1 MSVASVAQELQEQ
14 GGGSNVKDII
24 PGIGIDIIDQG
35 GGTFRVDNL
44 GIVSATAGTGI
55 DVTFDVDTGD
65 LTIDNTGG
73 LITSLIAGDG
83 IAVSSET
90 GDIIIGNTGILSAT
104 DGDGISI
111 TTTNGILN
119 IENTGILGASD
130 YAGISSTTVDGV
142 LNINNTGVINIT
154 AGKNITITGGKDDI
168 TINDTGVEYNLGY
181 ATETI
186 GPITLL
192 ANGGNQG
199 QLGPFAILN
208 YVANPNTT
216 VIISNKSTNA
226 LQPITYSARVSG
238 NSFVVDVANFSD
250 VNRSITFPFSLIA
263 ITPK

>member
-1 MSVASVAQELQEQ
+1 MSVASVAQLLQEQ

-24 PGIGIDIIDQG
+24 PGIGIDIVDQG

-55 DVTFDVDTGD
+55 DVNFDVDTGD
-65 LTIDNTGG
+65 LTIENTGG

-111 TTTNGILN
+111 TTTNQVLN
-119 IENTGILGASD
+119 IENTGILSASD
-130 YAGISSTTVDGV
+130 YPGISSTTVNGV

-154 AGKNITITGGKDDI
+154 PGKNITITGGKDDI

-181 ATETI
+181 HTETF
-186 GPITLL
+186 GPITLQ
-192 ANGGNQG
+192 ANGANQG
-199 QLGPFAILN
+199 QFGPFAIPGYAVN
-208 YVANPNTT
+208 ANTT
-216 VIISNKSTNA
+216 VVLSNNSTNA
-226 LQPITYSARVSG
+226 LQPITYSIRVTG
-238 NSFVVDVANFSD
+238 NNFTLEVANFSD
-250 VNRSITFPFSLIA
+250 VNRSITFPFSIIA